1 MDDLNDLALFAKVVE
16 HRGFSA
22 ASRKLGIPKSRL
34 SRRISGLEAA
44 LGVRLLQRSSRS
56 LTVTSV
62 GQLFYERCR
71 AVVDLGQSAR
81 EAVQEAAAEA
91 HGMVRVSCPM
101 SLAQFWLTPLLPQ
114 FMSSHPRVRL
124 MLEVTNRRV
133 DPLAEALDVVI
144 RVRRPPFQDSDL
156 VVRPLGRT
164 QDVLLASPA
173 LVQRLGQ
180 PTHPSQLSGWPTL
193 SVASDDGRHSW
204 QFVVGD
210 TSFDVSHEPRLA
222 TSDMY
227 ALRRAALDGMGA
239 AVLPTSICNEQLR
252 DGRLQPLLPDW
263 STPVGE
269 IQAVF
274 PSRRGMLPAVRALID
289 YLVMHSPER
298 PLAGEDG

>member
-16 HRGFSA
+16 YKGFSA

-34 SRRISGLEAA
+34 SRRISSLEEE

-56 LTVTSV
+56 LSVTSV

-81 EAVQEAAAEA
+81 EVVQEAIAEPQ
-91 HGMVRVSCPM
+91 GTVRVSCPM
-101 SLAQFWLTPLLPQ
+101 SLAQFWLTPLLPK

-124 MLEVTNRRV
+124 MVEVTNRRI

-164 QDVLLASPA
+164 HDMLLASPA
-173 LVQRLGQ
+173 LIQRLGQ
-180 PTHPSQLSGWPTL
+180 PTHPSQLSDWPTL
-193 SVASDDGRHSW
+193 SVASDNGRHSW
-204 QFVVGD
+204 QFSADGRTVDVV
-210 TSFDVSHEPRLA
+210 HEPRLA
-222 TSDMY
+222 TGDMF
-227 ALRRAALDGMGA
+227 ALRRAAVDGMGV
-239 AVLPTSICNEQLR
+239 AVLPASICKEQVR
-252 DGRLQPLLPDW
+252 DGALQPLLPQW
-263 STPVGE
+263 SPAVGE
-269 IQAVF
+269 IQAAF

-289 YLVMHSPER
+289 FFIANSPE
-298 PLAGEDG
+298 